1 MNLTVVLGALEL
13 GGIFAIMSL
22 GLYVSYKILNLP
34 DLTVDGSFTLG
45 CAVSAVFTV
54 HSMPYVGL
62 IGAFVAGVI
71 AGCITGLLITKLN
84 IMPLLSGILTMTA
97 LYSINLRIMGGRAN
111 LPLTTANTL
120 FNDLSQS
127 LNVNKYYITFV
138 IAVLFTVSIIAI
150 LYWFFGTEIGSDLR
164 ATGNSEQMAKSL
176 GINADM
182 MKLLGLMISNGLVG
196 LSGALNALYGQATDV
211 RIGTGAIVI
220 ALASIVIGEVII
232 SGKKGN
238 FALKLASIA
247 IGSIIYRIIYAFV
260 LQLGLNTDDLKILTA
275 MLVAVALTI
284 PVILNKQKQLSMYKK
299 LTGRENNDA

>member
-97 LYSINLRIMGGRAN
+97 LYSINLRIMGDSPN
-111 LPLTTANTL
+111 ISL
-120 FNDLSQS
+120 FECPTIFTIFECLGNYHKL
-127 LNVNKYYITFV
+127 VV
-138 IAVLFTVSIIAI
+138 IMMIVLMICLFLHYFLRTQLGLA
-150 LYWFFGTEIGSDLR
+150 LR
-164 ATGNSEQMAKSL
+164 ACGDNE
-176 GINADM
+176 DM
-182 MKLLGLMISNGLVG
+182 VRASSIDTDKMKVLGLALANGFVSMG
-196 LSGALNALYGQATDV
+196 GAVFAQHQTYSDITS
-211 RIGTGAIVI
+211 GTGMMVI
-220 ALASIVIGEVII
+220 GLASIIVGMTFI
-232 SGKKGN
+232 KKDKIV
-238 FALKLASIA
+238 FQLLAVVFGAVFYRGILTIA
-247 IGSIIYRIIYAFV
+247 
-260 LQLGLNTDDLKILTA
+260 LQLGLPSGDLKLLSA
-275 MLVAVALTI
+275 VLV
-284 PVILNKQKQLSMYKK
+284 VIAIASTQVKRRRKK
-299 LTGRENNDA
+299 SC